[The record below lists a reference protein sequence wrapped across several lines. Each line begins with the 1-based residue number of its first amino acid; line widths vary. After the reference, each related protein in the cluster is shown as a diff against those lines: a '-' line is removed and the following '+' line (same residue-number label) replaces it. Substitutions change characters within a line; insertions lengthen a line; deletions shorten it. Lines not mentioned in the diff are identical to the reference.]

1 MTRIDRRRFATGLAL
16 ASAGLAS
23 TDLTMAKEGVAA
35 TARGLALSGAPDDP
49 ANLHRAY
56 RLLRFAGDE
65 RLLFWWMK
73 GRRYGFVDTVLT
85 PFFDMQVGSMHRCR
99 DLGDGRYEV
108 RSATAMYHTDLA
120 TGALV
125 EDWANPVTGKT
136 VKFSYPPPT
145 ASSTVYAYSEGIQD
159 GPPPPGMRME
169 RRHVL
174 SPLEIV
180 GDDAW
185 LREESY
191 LTVSYA
197 ATGRTQRVHDTYTFS
212 GPVATLRQSRPAFLP
227 ATVHFNDYNGWSPR
241 FEMGDAPGAS
251 VARCSGR
258 KVATLAEMPDTWL
271 RLARRL
277 HPEAVDDPVRTLG

>member
-1 MTRIDRRRFATGLAL
+1 MNLVDRRRFASGLLL
-16 ASAGLAS
+16 AGAGLAARPG
-23 TDLTMAKEGVAA
+23 DAVAA
-35 TARGLALSGAPDDP
+35 GRGLALRGAPGDP

-65 RLLFWWMK
+65 RVFFWWMK

-99 DLGDGRYEV
+99 DLGDGRYEL
-108 RSATAMYHTDLA
+108 RSATAIYHTDPA
-120 TGALV
+120 TGALL
-125 EDWANPVTGKT
+125 ENWANPVTGKS
-136 VKFSYPPPT
+136 VKFSYPAPAVT
-145 ASSTVYAYSEGIQD
+145 STTYDYAAGIQD
-159 GPPPPGMRME
+159 GPSPPGMRME
-169 RRHVL
+169 RRHEL
-174 SPLEIV
+174 SPLEVI

-185 LREESY
+185 IREDGY
-191 LTVSYA
+191 LTVTYA

-212 GPVATLRQSRPAFLP
+212 APVAGLRRARPAFLP

-258 KVATLAEMPDTWL
+258 KVETVDALPASFLT
-271 RLARRL
+271 LARRL
-277 HPEAVDDPVRTLG
+277 HGDTFRDPARTLG